1 MSDTKVIK
9 RPRIN
14 KEDFIKT
21 WAKAYKEGGSQADV
35 AKALGCTPAGVATK
49 YKKLV
54 SEGVNLPEL
63 KRKRKDTT
71 DVAGLNKL
79 LEEELND
86 SSSAA

>member
-21 WAKAYKEGGSQADV
+21 WARIYKEGGSQADV

-49 YKKLV
+49 CKKLIE
-54 SEGVNLPEL
+54 EGVNLPEL
-63 KRKRKDTT
+63 KKRREDKT
-71 DVAGLNKL
+71 DVAALNKL
-79 LEEELND
+79 LRGRTQ
-86 SSSAA
+86 